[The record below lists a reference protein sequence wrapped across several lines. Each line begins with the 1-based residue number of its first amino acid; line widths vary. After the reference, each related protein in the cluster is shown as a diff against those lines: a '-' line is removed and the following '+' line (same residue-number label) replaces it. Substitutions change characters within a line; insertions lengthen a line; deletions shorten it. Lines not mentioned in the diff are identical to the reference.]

1 MNRIQIFNNKN
12 LSLKVRTFKNND
24 GSISINAEDTARGF
38 GWIDNSKSATNGAQ
52 LSKVRWSRINGYI
65 KEFGFSQ
72 EVAKDDYIPES
83 LFYML
88 GMKAS
93 NKIALEFQKW
103 LAIDVIPKIRKNG
116 VYKLNGNQNLSI
128 VRAEITALVNDIVQ
142 QKVNE
147 IEEKCSSYYR
157 PSAFEKSNI
166 SHYIKK
172 RLGIKKANEEYEL
185 VKERILIRFGA
196 TKWEDISIETL
207 RSSLNLI
214 DESIRI
220 IKLDR
225 PDKQLTMFA

>member
-1 MNRIQIFNNKN
+1 MNNIQIFNNKN
-12 LSLKVRTFKNND
+12 LSLKVRTLKNND
-24 GSISINAEDTARGF
+24 GSISVNAEDTAVGF
-38 GWIDNSKSATNGAQ
+38 GWSKTEIKNGKEYM
-52 LSKVRWSRINGYI
+52 SIRWDRMNEFC
-65 KEFGFSQ
+65 KEFGFDHKWS
-72 EVAKDDYIPES
+72 KDDYIPES

-93 NKIALEFQKW
+93 NKIALDFQKW
-103 LAIDVIPKIRKNG
+103 LSIDVIPSIRKNG
-116 VYKLNGNQNLSI
+116 VYQSNDNQKLINEFKGQIVTLVDELVQDKINQ
-128 VRAEITALVNDIVQ
+128 
-142 QKVNE
+142 
-147 IEEKCSSYYR
+147 IEEKCSNFFR

-172 RLGIKKANEEYEL
+172 RLGITKANEEYEL

-225 PDKQLTMFA
+225 PTTQLNMFE

>member
-1 MNRIQIFNNKN
+1 MNKIQIFNNEN
-12 LSLKVRTFKNND
+12 LKLKVRTIQNGD
-24 GSISINAEDTARGF
+24 GSISINAEDTAKGF
-38 GWIDNSKSATNGAQ
+38 GWVQIKNNKEY
-52 LSKVRWSRINGYI
+52 VRWETINGFI
-65 KEFGFSQ
+65 DELEFSQ
-72 EVAKDDYIPES
+72 LVGKDDYIPES
-83 LFYML
+83 LFYLL
-88 GMKAS
+88 GMKAN
-93 NKIALEFQKW
+93 NKVAQEFQKW

-116 VYKLNGNQNLSI
+116 VYKLNDNQNLSI
-128 VRAEITALVNDIVQ
+128 VRAEITTLVNDIVQ

-185 VKERILIRFGA
+185 VKERILIKFGA